1 MKFGTNYRV
10 KVLSTANERLMFD
23 MDIHEML
30 MRMWSSGFLPVQHI
44 GEIEIEIERDGVRV
58 EKRLPAWLEY
68 EEN

>member
-1 MKFGTNYRV
+1 MKCGTNYRV
-10 KVLSTANERLMFD
+10 KVLSKAGLLLD
-23 MDIHEML
+23 MDIHQLL
-30 MRMWSSGFLPVQHI
+30 MQMWHGGCLPVQHM